1 MKKTILLFTA
11 GILTIAASL
20 QSCKNGTGA
29 GNAIA
34 LKLNLTPGTSY
45 AYTMDSKTV
54 MNASG
59 INTTQTMEMAFSYD
73 VAAADGTNKKL
84 IISYDRI
91 SSELST
97 PMGPMQFNTEDSSI
111 PGLRDLLRKPFVMTV
126 TEKGVIKSIEGLE
139 RGEQMGIP
147 EGDEEAQNIRK
158 QIEATFTD
166 SAMRTSMEN
175 MLNIY
180 PDNAVKAGDTWVK
193 TSTIS
198 AAGMDMKVENTYK
211 LLNAKDNIAHLEVKS
226 KISNGGGSMEAQG
239 MPIKIELNGTSEG
252 TMDVDI
258 ATGFMTS
265 SKMKQN
271 IDGTMSMSGMKAP
284 VKMTM
289 EINVIGKKK

>member
-1 MKKTILLFTA
+1 MKKSILLFTA
-11 GILTIAASL
+11 GILVVAASL

-34 LKLNLTPGTSY
+34 LKLNLEPGTSY
-45 AYTMDSKTV
+45 SYVMDSKTV

-84 IISYDRI
+84 TISYDRI
-91 SSELST
+91 NSELST

-111 PGLRDLLRKPFVMTV
+111 PGLKELLRKPFVMTV

-139 RGEQMGIP
+139 RGDQGIP

-180 PDNAVKAGDTWVK
+180 PDNAVKPGDTWVK

-198 AAGMDMKVENTYK
+198 AAGMNMKVENTYK
-211 LLNAKDNIAHLEVKS
+211 LLNTKDNTAHLEVKS
-226 KISNGGGSMEAQG
+226 KISNGGGSMETQG

-258 ATGFMTS
+258 STGFMTS

-289 EINVIGKKK
+289 DINVTGKKK